1 MSSTRNAKPAESLRE
16 RYLSIRRATERLVG
30 PLSPEDCAV
39 QSMPDASPAKWHLAH
54 TSWFFETFVL
64 ESGASGYAPFD
75 PAYRFLFNSYYNT
88 VGEQYT
94 RADRGLLTRPSLEEV
109 RSYRAHV
116 DEHMDRFLDDIEP
129 SSGAADVV
137 ELGLNHEQQHQEL
150 ILTDVKHLLAINPLR
165 PAYAGLPEAPP
176 AEAAPLEWHAYDAG
190 VAWIGYDGD
199 GFCFDNERPRHRQ
212 FVGAVE
218 IASRLATNGEF
229 LEFVE
234 DGGYSRSDLWLS
246 DGWSAVRA
254 NGWEAPLY
262 WERHGDGWSVMTL
275 GGLRELR
282 RDEPVCHVSFFEA
295 EAFARW
301 AGARL
306 PTEFE
311 WEQAAGA
318 AGMAGMAGNFVE
330 SGLLHPAPVRA
341 STPGSPAQLFGD
353 VWEWTASAYSPYRR
367 FKPASGALGEYNGKF
382 MCSQLVLRGGSCA
395 TPSSHIRATYRN
407 FFPPAARWQFSGIR
421 LARDV

>member
-1 MSSTRNAKPAESLRE
+1 MSSTRNAKQSEALRE
-16 RYLSIRRATERLVG
+16 RYLTIRRATERLVE
-30 PLSPEDCAV
+30 PLSPEDCVV

-64 ESGASGYAPFD
+64 EPGLAGYEPFH
-75 PAYRFLFNSYYNT
+75 PSFRYLFNSYYNA

-94 RADRGLLTRPSLEEV
+94 RADRGLLTRPSLAEI

-116 DEHMDRFLDDIEP
+116 DEHMDRYL
-129 SSGAADVV
+129 AADASAALDVI

-150 ILTDVKHLLAINPLR
+150 ILTDVKHLLSINPLH
-165 PAYAGLPEAPP
+165 PAYAELPVARPTDAPP
-176 AEAAPLEWHAYDAG
+176 LVWHRYDEG
-190 VAWIGYDGD
+190 VTWIGYDGD
-199 GFCFDNERPRHRQ
+199 GFCFDNERPRHRE
-212 FVGAVE
+212 FVGAIE
-218 IASRLATNGEF
+218 FASRLTTNGDF
-229 LEFVE
+229 LEFIE
-234 DGGYSRSDLWLS
+234 DGGYQKSDLWLS

-262 WERHGDGWSVMTL
+262 WERRDGGWVVMTL
-275 GGLRELR
+275 GGLREVR
-282 RDEPVCHVSFFEA
+282 PDEPVSHVSFFEA

-311 WEQAAGA
+311 WERVAGQTRA
-318 AGMAGMAGNFVE
+318 VAGNFVE
-330 SGLLHPAPVRA
+330 SGNLHPLPAVAALDDVPV
-341 STPGSPAQLFGD
+341 QLFGD
-353 VWEWTASAYSPYRR
+353 VWEWTVSAYSPYRR
-367 FKPASGALGEYNGKF
+367 FKPAAGALGEYNGKF

-407 FFPPAARWQFSGIR
+407 FVPPAARWQFSGVR
-421 LARDV
+421 LVRDA